1 MNLVIGNISHFYWTD
16 RLHCGKEWV
25 DMEGLGWYDNTA
37 RFHDAI
43 LCRFTTPDPLAEQY
57 PHLSPYSH
65 CANNPLT
72 YVDPDG
78 RVLRD
83 ADNNMV
89 YKRGGKMD
97 VYFPTG
103 NFLPDNTPE
112 VTLKRVDY
120 GYIYTNNGTPVL
132 VYDTSELNDARWITN
147 CHGVTFADEKYWL
160 PPESVQPLLD
170 DEYTQVSI
178 SEVNMQNEVKTGP
191 YIVSSDEYINAGQI
205 MENAHSMTIIQSDQ
219 TLEGTIVEGRNG
231 PYPQIY
237 SKNIV
242 SEFRDSATMNIYQKI
257 VNDVIV
263 SETEIKKLSTP
274 KP

>member
-1 MNLVIGNISHFYWTD
+1 
-16 RLHCGKEWV
+16 
-25 DMEGLGWYDNTA
+25 
-37 RFHDAI
+37 
-43 LCRFTTPDPLAEQY
+43 
-57 PHLSPYSH
+57 
-65 CANNPLT
+65 
-72 YVDPDG
+72 
-78 RVLRD
+78 
-83 ADNNMV
+83 
-89 YKRGGKMD
+89 MD

-178 SEVNMQNEVKTGP
+178 SEVNMQNEVKTGT

>member
-1 MNLVIGNISHFYWTD
+1 M
-16 RLHCGKEWV
+16 
-25 DMEGLGWYDNTA
+25 
-37 RFHDAI
+37 
-43 LCRFTTPDPLAEQY
+43 
-57 PHLSPYSH
+57 
-65 CANNPLT
+65 
-72 YVDPDG
+72 
-78 RVLRD
+78 
-83 ADNNMV
+83 
-89 YKRGGKMD
+89 
-97 VYFPTG
+97 
-103 NFLPDNTPE
+103 
-112 VTLKRVDY
+112 
-120 GYIYTNNGTPVL
+120 
-132 VYDTSELNDARWITN
+132 
-147 CHGVTFADEKYWL
+147 TFADEKYWL

-178 SEVNMQNEVKTGP
+178 SEVNMQNEVKTGT